1 MMFTHLVE
9 NHSGYDFLLHRTFS
23 DGACRMD
30 EKEVNFSLSYEQLF
44 QEAEKQIKKRNLSRT
59 GEFYVHEKIMA
70 NDILMFWHSLA
81 LRGYRGSRSNDVKNH
96 AKRLIYCL
104 Y

>member
-1 MMFTHLVE
+1 
-9 NHSGYDFLLHRTFS
+9 
-23 DGACRMD
+23 ACRMD
-30 EKEVNFSLSYEQLF
+30 EKEVNFSLSYMQLF

-81 LRGYRGSRSNDVKNH
+81 LRGYQGIPDTARID
-96 AKRLIYCL
+96 ADWQRLNAHIENEGEVS
-104 Y
+104 